1 MKLEL
6 ELIPITLLKPH
17 EECIADHV
25 EVVMSWLENEK
36 TLITPLLV
44 DKKTHVILD
53 GHHRYTALLRLGYAK
68 VPVFLVDYLT
78 NEKIVV
84 VSARDDKQ
92 VTKQD
97 VIDAGLSGSLLP
109 CKTSRHLIA
118 PGLLVSP
125 VELDVCR

>member
-1 MKLEL
+1 MKL
-6 ELIPITLLKPH
+6 ELIPITRLKPH

-44 DKKTHVILD
+44 DTKTHIILD
-53 GHHRYTALLRLGYAK
+53 GHHRYTALKRLGYSK
-68 VPVFLVDYLT
+68 VPVYFVEYLS
-78 NEKIVV
+78 NEKVVV
-84 VSARDDKQ
+84 VSMRENKQ

-125 VELDVCR
+125 VELDVCK